1 MRVQYKDNRFQYVCN
16 KARNELAQVSCQ
28 FLSGSRIDEA
38 VVAEF
43 FQALAPAQL
52 DALAAVLKKQAAG
65 HQQQLQHLRQEVS
78 RLEYAATR
86 AERQYNHVDPENR
99 LIASTLESKWEHA
112 LADLALAKSKLT
124 DAEAEQVQDAKI
136 PHELREQFADVGG
149 RLPELWPHLSQDAK
163 RALLRAMIRTVNLL
177 RNAEG
182 VAQVRIVWKGGLVTD
197 VNTPV
202 PVHSLRYS
210 EMEQRVAETIREL
223 TAQGATQDKIQ
234 VEVTSMPAATRRSR
248 QWRTRSA
255 SVDEPAR

>member
-1 MRVQYKDNRFQYVCN
+1 
-16 KARNELAQVSCQ
+16 
-28 FLSGSRIDEA
+28 
-38 VVAEF
+38 
-43 FQALAPAQL
+43 
-52 DALAAVLKKQAAG
+52 
-65 HQQQLQHLRQEVS
+65 
-78 RLEYAATR
+78 
-86 AERQYNHVDPENR
+86 
-99 LIASTLESKWEHA
+99 LESKWEHA

-149 RLPELWPHLSQDAK
+149 RLPELWPHISQDAK

-223 TAQGATQDKIQ
+223 TAQGATQDKIIQ
-234 VEVTSMPAATRRSR
+234 TLNERDDLHPCRGGAFTSQIVTKLKKRYGIVSNLERLRRGDVEIPHSYTLTQMAKEIQIHPSWIYRKIGEGAIRIKKNTVYGCYLFP
-248 QWRTRSA
+248 RTKKCVQELDRLRKGKLTH
-255 SVDEPAR
+255 VEIPEPHHNG